1 MASID
6 NVQRSITR
14 VAALACALALACAQQ
29 PRKGVPMDRDWLTSR
44 LTEAGF
50 GLVSFHYVQERPS
63 PGVSAA
69 AASSRVWQEQLL
81 TPAFEIA
88 PGVVPGVHHRS
99 AGESDALEF
108 AYHTLDYAVRAFHSM
123 DRLVVILRPLEGAP
137 QGAPE
142 AIARLLFRDS
152 APIKLVREQTKD
164 GVTIGRQ
171 RAEADPPQPW
181 IDSMVWWSGN
191 GETGFAVEKAVAL
204 EPGNEPSTAG
214 FSSQQVWMWFDT
226 FGSRRRAP

>member
-1 MASID
+1 MASYRFITFKS
-6 NVQRSITR
+6 VRLPVCPRRRHPPACGRSNSSR
-14 VAALACALALACAQQ
+14 
-29 PRKGVPMDRDWLTSR
+29 PPSR
-44 LTEAGF
+44 L
-50 GLVSFHYVQERPS
+50 R
-63 PGVSAA
+63 
-69 AASSRVWQEQLL
+69 R
-81 TPAFEIA
+81 
-88 PGVVPGVHHRS
+88 VVPGVHHRS

-108 AYHTLDYAVRAFHSM
+108 EYHTRDYAVRTFHSM

-171 RAEADPPQPW
+171 HAEADPPQPW